1 MGDKQEHTLDEMDL
15 LSIAQKELF
24 EIVLPQLEGEARYH
38 GLMIANALGI
48 AQRMQGDNGEAT
60 TNDAQL
66 CQDIRN
72 GDYEVQSDAF
82 KNLTRL
88 LRQSV
93 IGQLSISNPKHLN
106 HLSRAKGQKPSEQ

>member
-48 AQRMQGDNGEAT
+48 AQRMQGDNRDAT
-60 TNDAQL
+60 TSDAQL
-66 CQDIRN
+66 CQDIRD
-72 GDYEVQSDAF
+72 GAYDVQSDAF
-82 KNLTRL
+82 KDLTRL

-106 HLSRAKGQKPSEQ
+106 HLSRAKGQKPNEQ